1 MAGRMDRREFLG
13 ATVAAGIGALA
24 LRQVPVLGAEAK
36 GKAIVVRALRDG
48 ATADKKPAAAVV
60 KEMVHATVCK
70 LAGKAKPEDAWKH
83 FIKPDDVVAVKINC
97 LFGIGAAT
105 HPEVTAAVVEGILM
119 AGVPADKIIVW
130 DREDKHLENSGYTV
144 VRDKGV
150 RYIGVNGE
158 WEEQPT
164 DIHTC
169 KGRLAKIL
177 TRECTAL
184 VSVPMLKTHV
194 ISGMTM
200 ALKNHYG
207 SFHNPGDAHGNAC
220 DPFLAEVNALDP
232 IRKKT
237 RLIVADALL
246 PVADGGPQARPEWTW
261 EYKAILAATDPVA
274 IDTVGLQI
282 LQEQRGKLG
291 KPPVKVKCL
300 ATAAAKGLGVA
311 DLGQIEVVAV

>member
-1 MAGRMDRREFLG
+1 MDRREFLG
-13 ATVAAGIGALA
+13 ATVAAGIGAIA
-24 LRQVPVLGAEAK
+24 LGQMPVLGAEAK
-36 GKAIVVRALRDG
+36 GKAIVVKAVRDD
-48 ATADKKPAAAVV
+48 ATADKKPNAAVV

-70 LAGKAKPEDAWKH
+70 LAGKAKPEDAWKQ

-158 WEEQPT
+158 WEDQPAESL
-164 DIHTC
+164 TC
-169 KGRLAKIL
+169 KGRLAKVL

-184 VSVPMLKTHV
+184 VSVPMLKTHT
-194 ISGMTM
+194 IAGMTM

-207 SFHNPGDAHGNAC
+207 SFHNPSDAHGNAC

-246 PVADGGPQARPEWTW
+246 PVADAGPQARPQWTW

-274 IDTVGLQI
+274 IDAVGLKI
-282 LQEQRGKLG
+282 LQEQRAKLG
-291 KPPVKVKCL
+291 KPPLKVKCL

-311 DLGQIEVVAV
+311 DLDQIEVVAV